1 VAFIT
6 FFNRNPGVVLHSLT
20 PSSLALK
27 EMDFKWYVV
36 RAISGK
42 ERKAKECL
50 ESEIAYIGMQEKVA
64 QILIPYEKVL
74 QLKNGKKVV
83 KERNILPGYILI
95 EANLNPDLTSAI
107 TQTPNVIGFLGGDH
121 PTPMRESEINRML
134 GKADQVA
141 DMGETLVNPYRM
153 GESVK
158 VMDGPF
164 NDFIGVIEEINEER
178 KKLKVMVKIFG
189 RRTPIELN
197 FMQVE
202 KIS

>member
-1 VAFIT
+1 ME
-6 FFNRNPGVVLHSLT
+6 S
-20 PSSLALK
+20 
-27 EMDFKWYVV
+27 KWYVV

-42 ERKAKECL
+42 ERKAKECM
-50 ESEIAYIGMQEKVA
+50 ESEIAYVGMTDLVS
-64 QILIPYEKVL
+64 QILIPLEKVL
-74 QLKNGKKVV
+74 QLKDGKKVI

-95 EANLNPDLTSAI
+95 EARLNADLAAAI
-107 TQTPNVIGFLGGDH
+107 TQTPNVIGFLGGDN

-141 DMGETLVNPYRM
+141 DQAESMVNPYRM

-164 NDFIGVIEEINEER
+164 NEFVGVIEEINEEK

-197 FMQVE
+197 FLQVE

>member
-1 VAFIT
+1 
-6 FFNRNPGVVLHSLT
+6 
-20 PSSLALK
+20 
-27 EMDFKWYVV
+27 
-36 RAISGK
+36 
-42 ERKAKECL
+42 
-50 ESEIAYIGMQEKVA
+50 
-64 QILIPYEKVL
+64 
-74 QLKNGKKVV
+74 
-83 KERNILPGYILI
+83 LPGYILL
-95 EANLNPDLTSAI
+95 EAKLNADLAAAI
-107 TQTPNVIGFLGGDH
+107 TQTPNVIGFLGGDN

-141 DMGETLVNPYRM
+141 DQAESMVNPYRM

-164 NDFIGVIEEINEER
+164 NEFVGVIEEINEEK

>member
-1 VAFIT
+1 
-6 FFNRNPGVVLHSLT
+6 
-20 PSSLALK
+20 
-27 EMDFKWYVV
+27 MDLKWYVV
-36 RAISGK
+36 RAISVK

-50 ESEIAYIGMQEKVA
+50 ESEIAYNGMSDLVS
-64 QILIPYEKVL
+64 QILIPLEKVL
-74 QLKNGKKVV
+74 QLKNGKKVI
-83 KERNILPGYILI
+83 KERNILPGYILL
-95 EANLNPDLTSAI
+95 EANLTVNPDLPSVI
-107 TQTPNVIGFLGGDH
+107 TQTPNVIGFLGGEK

-141 DMGETLVNPYRM
+141 EQGETMVNPYRM

-164 NDFIGVIEEINEER
+164 NEFIGVIEEINEEK

-197 FMQVE
+197 FTQVE